1 VTLTAPSSLVILSP
15 VSILFIKSFTSFL
28 SSCHLPFRALKLMQV
43 FCVVPQFYLLLTLVF
58 IQPLLSSLITKVD
71 TEAVD
76 SKHSVHFS
84 QPLSRLSCGTLL
96 HLLDSSYPYL
106 FKFLIFSTWLLHWQ
120 ALGRTEVILRWHT
133 APYKFTKWDPQP
145 STTQS
150 WNYLWKKIVGFWYE
164 VSRIKAVN
172 PTGTFW
178 CTALMIVSML
188 W

>member
-1 VTLTAPSSLVILSP
+1 MSVCLSVCLCLSLCLCVSLSSPLFPPLSLWIRLSGGLVTLTAPSSLVILSP

-106 FKFLIFSTWLLHWQ
+106 FKFLIFST
-120 ALGRTEVILRWHT
+120 
-133 APYKFTKWDPQP
+133 
-145 STTQS
+145 
-150 WNYLWKKIVGFWYE
+150 
-164 VSRIKAVN
+164 
-172 PTGTFW
+172 
-178 CTALMIVSML
+178 
-188 W
+188 